1 MPREIITDWTTP
13 SGSDF
18 VTVTFWHTTPAVADQ
33 RQAWADF
40 LDTCAT
46 SLDDNVSWNIRTVG
60 REMDD
65 VTGALTDAWGDAT
78 VQSGGGAN
86 SGDVVPD
93 ASQILVRWNTST
105 IINSRFVRGRNF
117 IPGASTAAVD
127 EGNLLAANILA
138 ISNGAAALIA
148 SANAFGVWHR
158 PVSGAG
164 GDFSVA
170 TTASV
175 WQEFAVLRQRRN

>member
-1 MPREIITDWTTP
+1 MPREILVDWSLP
-13 SGSDF
+13 SGTQS
-18 VTVTFWHTTPAVADQ
+18 VTVTMWHTTPAVADQ
-33 RQAWADF
+33 RQALADF
-40 LDTCAT
+40 LDTCST
-46 SLDDNVSWNIRTVG
+46 SLDDNVSWNIRPVG

-65 VTGALTDAWGDAT
+65 VTGALTADWGDAT

-86 SGDVVPD
+86 AGDVVPD

-105 IINSRFVRGRNF
+105 IINSRFVRGRTF

-127 EGNLLAANILA
+127 EGNLLAANVLA
-138 ISNGAAALIA
+138 ITVGAQALIA

-158 PVSGAG
+158 PVDGLG

-170 TTASV
+170 TTTSV
-175 WQEFAVLRQRRN
+175 WDEFAVLRQRRN